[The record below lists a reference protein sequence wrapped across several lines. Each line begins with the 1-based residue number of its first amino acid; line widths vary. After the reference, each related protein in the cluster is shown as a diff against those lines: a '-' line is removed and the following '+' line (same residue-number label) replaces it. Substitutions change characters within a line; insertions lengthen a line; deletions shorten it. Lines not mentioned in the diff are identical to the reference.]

1 MKTFFSSSGGG
12 HETAL
17 LAEDSHAMT
26 YLRRRDA
33 VALLFGETALSYG
46 ELLEAL
52 FAYGA
57 LLPPECR
64 KVAICSENRPE
75 WIFALY
81 GTWQRGCTAVP
92 IDAVAPPDEIAYIL
106 RDCEPELLFC
116 SRQTLGEIRKA
127 LGSLPHPP
135 RVLVFEE
142 CPQDFPPVAQ
152 DVEALQGGLDETALI
167 IYTSGTTGSP
177 KGAMLSFRNMEA
189 NARAVTQEVPL
200 FTAET
205 RALVLLPIHHVL
217 PLGGTIIAP
226 LAVGGACVFSP
237 SMASG
242 DILET
247 LQRHGVTVMVGVP
260 RLFSLIMKGLRQKI
274 QGALIPRMLF
284 SLAKRVNSPLLSKLL
299 FRKVHQRFGGKI
311 RYLICGGAPLDDEVA
326 RDFKALGFDLLTGYG
341 MTETAPLISFTRPG
355 TLRIGASGQIS
366 PVNQVRIQD
375 GEILARGSNV
385 MQGYYNRPEETAVV
399 IREGWLHTGDLGYVD
414 SEGFLFVTGRKK
426 DILVLPNGKNIN
438 PEELET
444 KILGEFHAVK
454 EIGICLHQEA
464 LHAVIFPDFG
474 ALAEKGVHAVE
485 AYFRWEVIGEYNQT
499 AAPSK
504 KIMTFTLVKEELPK
518 TRLGKIRRF
527 QLPERIAK
535 ADSPRGNTPEPET
548 PVYRGIKGFLEKQT
562 DKPLF
567 PEAHLEI
574 DLGMDSLDKVALA
587 TYLGASFGVKIGD
600 EELLRYSTLGEMAA
614 YVEREKVK
622 MEEEQVDWGA
632 LLRASEDLELPPV
645 SPLHIPL
652 GKLLQFL
659 LRCYFR
665 ITVTG
670 EQNLPEH
677 PFLLVANH
685 QSYLDGL
692 VAGTSLPLW
701 AARRLSFYAS
711 EQTFQKGWQ
720 RRFMARQRVIL
731 VDINR
736 DLKLSLQKLAAVL
749 QRGDSLII
757 FPEGGVTRD
766 GKMMPFKKTFAI
778 LGRELQIPLV
788 PMALEGTYQ
797 ALPRGKRIPRFR
809 NEIRVTFLPPVM
821 PEDLSYEELAA
832 KVRSRIQEKV
842 EPS

>member
-1 MKTFFSSSGGG
+1 MTKHVSPSRRESG
-12 HETAL
+12 APVPS
-17 LAEDSHAMT
+17 EDSRTMT
-26 YLRRRDA
+26 YLRRRNSL
-33 VALLFGETALSYG
+33 ALLFGDIALSYH

-52 FAYGA
+52 FAYGR
-57 LLPPECR
+57 LLPPGCR

-81 GTWQRGCTAVP
+81 GAWQRGCTVVP
-92 IDAVAPPDEIAYIL
+92 LDSVAPPEEIAYML

-116 SRQTLGEIRKA
+116 SRQTWWEIRNA
-127 LGSLPHPP
+127 LASLPHPP
-135 RVLVFEE
+135 AIRVFEE
-142 CPQDFPPVAQ
+142 CPREFPSVGQ
-152 DVEALQGGLDETALI
+152 DVKALQRDLDETALI

-189 NARAVTQEVPL
+189 NARAVTRDVPL
-200 FTAET
+200 FTPET

-226 LAVGGACVFSP
+226 LAAGGTCVFSP

-242 DILET
+242 DILGT

-260 RLFSLIMKGLRQKI
+260 RLFSLIMKGIRQKI
-274 QGALIPRMLF
+274 QRALLPRMLF
-284 SLAKRVNSPLLSKLL
+284 SLARRAKSPLLSKLL

-311 RYLICGGAPLDDEVA
+311 RYLICGGAPLDDDVA

-375 GEILARGSNV
+375 GEILVRGSNV
-385 MQGYYNRPEETAVV
+385 MQGYYHRPEETAAV

-414 SEGFLFVTGRKK
+414 AQGFLFVTGRKK

-438 PEELET
+438 PEELESR
-444 KILGEFHAVK
+444 ILGGFDAVE
-454 EIGICLHQEA
+454 EIGICLHEEA
-464 LHAVIFPDFG
+464 LHAVILPDFT
-474 ALAEKGVHAVE
+474 ALADKGVHAVE
-485 AYFRWEVIGEYNQT
+485 EYFRWEVIGEYNQT

-504 KIMTFTLVKEELPK
+504 KIMNFTLVKEELPK

-527 QLPERIAK
+527 LLPERIAK
-535 ADSPRGNTPEPET
+535 PHTPRGSTPEPET
-548 PVYRGIKGFLEKQT
+548 PVYLGIKGFLEKQT

-622 MEEEQVDWGA
+622 MEEEQIDWGA
-632 LLRASEDLELPPV
+632 ILRASEDLELPRT
-645 SPLHIPL
+645 SPFHITL
-652 GKLLQFL
+652 GKLFRFL

-670 EQNLPEH
+670 EENLPEH

-701 AARRLSFYAS
+701 AARGLYFYAS

-720 RRFMARQRVIL
+720 RRFITRHRVIL
-731 VDINR
+731 VEINR

-766 GKMMPFKKTFAI
+766 GKMMPFRKTFAI

-797 ALPRGKRIPRFR
+797 ALPRGERIPRFR
-809 NEIRVTFLPPVM
+809 QKIRVTFLLPVM

-832 KVRSRIQEKV
+832 KVRSRIQEKA